1 MCRLGIGG
9 GVDELK
15 RIGVFT
21 RVVEAKSFSEAA
33 RQLGVAKSAVSK
45 QVSLLEKEVGV
56 RLLNRSTRSIS
67 LTEAGEIFYRHC
79 SDIVTRTHVALDELR
94 QYQNQP
100 TGTLRVS
107 SPISFGTVH
116 LVPVIKELRSL
127 YPHLKIELLLEDRII
142 NMVDEGVDLA
152 IRIGWMQDSSLV
164 AKKLC
169 ESPMVVFASPEY
181 LAKHSAPKHPEDLV
195 DHQWISL
202 SLLKAP
208 LRWNFKKQGNKSGK
222 THTVQMNSPI
232 KSNSID
238 AVASLALAGQGISAL
253 ANYTV
258 QSHLQ
263 SGALTQLLANYEL
276 KPVGIYA
283 VYPHREHMPPKV
295 RAFMDFLSRRC
306 QQASWSE

>member
-1 MCRLGIGG
+1 
-9 GVDELK
+9 VDELK

-45 QVSLLEKEVGV
+45 QVALLEKEVGV
-56 RLLNRSTRSIS
+56 RLLNRTTRSIS

-79 SDIVTRTHVALDELR
+79 SDIVTRTHEALDELR

-107 SPISFGTVH
+107 SPISFGTAH

-142 NMVDEGVDLA
+142 NMVEEGVDLA
-152 IRIGWMQDSSLV
+152 IRIGWLPDSNLI

-169 ESPMVVFASPEY
+169 ESPMVLFASPEY
-181 LAKHSAPKHPEDLV
+181 LAKYGTPKQPNDLL

-202 SLLKAP
+202 SLLKSP
-208 LRWNFKKQGNKSGK
+208 LRWRFEKNGKSQV
-222 THTVQMNSPI
+222 VQVSSPI
-232 KSNSID
+232 KSNSVD
-238 AVASLALAGQGISAL
+238 AVTSLALAGQGISAL
-253 ANYTV
+253 TKYTV
-258 QSHLQ
+258 ESHFQ
-263 SGALTQLLANYEL
+263 SGALTQVLPDYLLE
-276 KPVGIYA
+276 PVGIFA
-283 VYPHREHMPPKV
+283 VYPHREHVPPKV

>member
-1 MCRLGIGG
+1 
-9 GVDELK
+9 VDELK

-67 LTEAGEIFYRHC
+67 LTEAGDIFYRHC

-107 SPISFGTVH
+107 SPISFGTAH

-127 YPHLKIELLLEDRII
+127 YPHLKIELLLEDRIV
-142 NMVDEGVDLA
+142 NMVEEGIDLA
-152 IRIGWMQDSSLV
+152 IRIGWLPDSNLI

-169 ESPMVVFASPEY
+169 ESAMVVFASPEY
-181 LAKHSAPKHPEDLV
+181 LAKHPAPTHPKQLV

-202 SLLKAP
+202 SVLKAP
-208 LRWNFKKQGNKSGK
+208 LRWSFEKNGK
-222 THTVQMNSPI
+222 NEVVQVNSPI

-238 AVASLALAGQGISAL
+238 AVTSLALAGQGISAL
-253 ANYTV
+253 TKYTV
-258 QSHLQ
+258 ESHFQ
-263 SGALTQLLANYEL
+263 SGALTQLLPNYHLE
-276 KPVGIYA
+276 PVGIYA
-283 VYPHREHMPPKV
+283 VYPHREHVPPKV
-295 RAFMDFLSRRC
+295 RAFMEFLSRRC

>member
-1 MCRLGIGG
+1 
-9 GVDELK
+9 VDELK

-33 RQLGVAKSAVSK
+33 RQLRVAKSAVSK

-67 LTEAGEIFYRHC
+67 LTEAGDIFYRHC

-107 SPISFGTVH
+107 SPISFGTAH

-127 YPHLKIELLLEDRII
+127 YPHLKIELLLEDRIV
-142 NMVDEGVDLA
+142 NMVEEGIDLA
-152 IRIGWMQDSSLV
+152 IRIGWLPDSNLI

-169 ESPMVVFASPEY
+169 ESPMVLFSSPEY
-181 LAKHSAPKHPEDLV
+181 LAKYGTPKQPNDLL

-202 SLLKAP
+202 SLLKSP
-208 LRWNFKKQGNKSGK
+208 LRWRFEKNGKSQV
-222 THTVQMNSPI
+222 VQVSSPI
-232 KSNSID
+232 KSNSVD

-253 ANYTV
+253 TKYTV
-258 QSHLQ
+258 ESHFQ
-263 SGALTQLLANYEL
+263 SGALTQVLPDYLLE
-276 KPVGIYA
+276 PVGIFA
-283 VYPHREHMPPKV
+283 VYPHREHVPPKV
-295 RAFMDFLSRRC
+295 RAFMDFLYRRC